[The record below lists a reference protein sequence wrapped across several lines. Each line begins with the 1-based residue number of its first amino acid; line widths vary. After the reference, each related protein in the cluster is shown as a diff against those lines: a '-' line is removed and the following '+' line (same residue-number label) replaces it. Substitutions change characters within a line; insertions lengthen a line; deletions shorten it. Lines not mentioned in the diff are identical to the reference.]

1 VLTILTQQ
9 NTHFPI
15 MASKVI
21 LIYGATGAIGTN
33 LIQIISKEQQD
44 WTILAASRSGGP
56 TSYLASLN
64 LHNVTLVK
72 SDIENLEDARQITQD
87 VDMVFSCIG
96 FPEYEIKYWAAHWP
110 VVVENLLQVTSS
122 TRPLIFCDNL
132 YAYGSTTNISPTSK
146 TVAPSPKSKPGIR
159 AMMRETFQKR
169 MQSDPRSLVVVGGA
183 DFFGPR
189 LEGKSMLG
197 ELVLSAIAA
206 KRKASA
212 FGSATV
218 KHDFCYAPDF
228 SNALYVVSVNR
239 DAAMGK
245 FWICPHSAKN
255 LTVAELATKAYGLVD
270 MKDKGVTVVPAF
282 MIAFLGLFMTFMR
295 EMKEMMPSWTN
306 DYTVDDS
313 AFCSTF
319 GVQATPI
326 EQALRETLDYLK
338 SAGN

>member
-1 VLTILTQQ
+1 MVAL
-9 NTHFPI
+9 
-15 MASKVI
+15 KVV

-33 LIQIISKEQQD
+33 LIQIISREQPD
-44 WTILAASRSGGP
+44 WTILAATRSGGA

-64 LHNVTLVK
+64 LPNVSLVK
-72 SDIENLEDARQITQD
+72 SDIENLEDARKITEN

-96 FPEYEIKYWAAHWP
+96 FPEYEVKYWATHWP
-110 VVVENLLQVTSS
+110 TVVENLLQVTSS

-132 YAYGSTTNISPTSK
+132 YAYGATTNISPATK
-146 TVAPSPKSKPGIR
+146 TVTPSPKSKPGIR
-159 AMMRETFQKR
+159 AMMRETFEKR

-197 ELVLSAIAA
+197 ELVLASIAA

-212 FGSATV
+212 FASATV

-228 SNALYVVSVNR
+228 SNALYVASVNQG
-239 DAAMGK
+239 AAMGK

-255 LTVAELATKAYGLVD
+255 FTMTELATKAYGIMGV
-270 MKDKGVTVVPAF
+270 KDKGVTVVPVF
-282 MIAFLGLFMTFMR
+282 MITFLGVFMTFMR
-295 EMKEMMPSWTN
+295 EMKEMMPLWTQ

-313 AFCSTF
+313 LFCSTF
-319 GVQATPI
+319 AVQATPI
-326 EQALRETLDYLK
+326 DQALGETLDYLK
-338 SAGN
+338 SAEK